1 MVQNWSE
8 TFQIKRSLDIKQ
20 LWRAFYNHN
29 LPKEDFYIIKTMIR
43 FEPNIND
50 NYPNII
56 VAVSSILVEHVLELL
71 QLYLCAKS

>member
-1 MVQNWSE
+1 
-8 TFQIKRSLDIKQ
+8 
-20 LWRAFYNHN
+20 
-29 LPKEDFYIIKTMIR
+29 MIR